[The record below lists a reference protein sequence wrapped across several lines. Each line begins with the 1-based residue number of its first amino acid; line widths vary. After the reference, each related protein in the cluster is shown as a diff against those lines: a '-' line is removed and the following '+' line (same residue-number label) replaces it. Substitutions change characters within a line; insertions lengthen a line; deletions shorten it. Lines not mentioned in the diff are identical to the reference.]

1 MTSGLPCLRLQ
12 ESDGNQGPPGAASF
26 PPTPQRA
33 GDRTA
38 WNLPEMEWVPQVPM
52 GGLTHGVNH
61 GKFLR
66 GRGRNEGCWVQ
77 LEEEEEEEGYTG
89 GWEGNA
95 WD

>member
-1 MTSGLPCLRLQ
+1 
-12 ESDGNQGPPGAASF
+12 
-26 PPTPQRA
+26 
-33 GDRTA
+33 
-38 WNLPEMEWVPQVPM
+38 MEWVPQVPM

-66 GRGRNEGCWVQ
+66 GRGRKVGCWVQ
-77 LEEEEEEEGYTG
+77 LEEAEEEEGYIG